1 MGALLGFEPAVND
14 CEWPLAAGK
23 DGRDELATPSPYRAL
38 RTISGDG
45 GDLSRLCSGLG
56 DWRRP
61 RCVLIGGDSDT

>member
-38 RTISGDG
+38 RTMSGDG
-45 GDLSRLCSGLG
+45 GEPSRLSSGLG
-56 DWRRP
+56 GWRRS
-61 RCVLIGGDSDT
+61 RLIGGDSDS